1 MRNRK
6 QRIQASQ
13 LRCRVLNLEDN
24 SLKSVAGQRRSGTR
38 WSAKPQFDYYEPW
51 SP

>member
-1 MRNRK
+1 M
-6 QRIQASQ
+6 SP
-13 LRCRVLNLEDN
+13 
-24 SLKSVAGQRRSGTR
+24 SVALNVAERGEQRRSGTR